1 MDFADASLVA
11 LRVFREVAERGTL
24 TSAAAALGYTQSA
37 VSRQVASLERAAG
50 APLLERRHDGVRPTT
65 AGHIVL
71 RHAATVLDQIDAAA
85 RELAGLPAEA
95 GTVRLGW
102 FTSAGASLLPR
113 ALAALRRTHPA
124 ITVITREGS
133 TPALVRA
140 LRAGTVDLALLASAP
155 PFRPPDAETPPLDL
169 QVLAERTLCLAVPA
183 THPLARQNAA
193 DVADLRGQRWIASPS
208 AADQTLMGVWPGLDE
223 RPEITHTARDWLTK
237 LHLVA
242 AGCGL
247 TTVPAS
253 FAAIAPRAYGSWP
266 SAAGRKNN
274 GASSWPAS
282 PTRSPSQPPAS
293 PTPCAPQPPTRRHRA
308 SPHQPHPA
316 EPAIILRIRSPH
328 QRLPPI
334 TPPRSASSVPAA
346 KEHQGRQRPPQLGG
360 SCCKH
365 NLNRSPPGSAG
376 QERPGRLAGH
386 RLNVAPHQWPARQ

>member
-1 MDFADASLVA
+1 MDFADVSLVA

-24 TSAAAALGYTQSA
+24 TAAATALGYTQSA

-50 APLLERRHDGVRPTT
+50 TPLLERRHDGVRPTT
-65 AGHIVL
+65 AGHVVL
-71 RHAATVLDQIDAAA
+71 RHAATVLDQIDTAA

-140 LRAGTVDLALLASAP
+140 LRAGRVDLALLASAP
-155 PFRPPDAETPPLDL
+155 PFRPPDAESPPLDL
-169 QVLAERTLCLAVPA
+169 QVLAERSLCIAVSA

-208 AADQTLMGVWPGLDE
+208 SADETLMGVWPGLDE

-253 FAAIAPRAYGSWP
+253 FEAIAPRACGS
-266 SAAGRKNN
+266 
-274 GASSWPAS
+274 
-282 PTRSPSQPPAS
+282 
-293 PTPCAPQPPTRRHRA
+293 
-308 SPHQPHPA
+308 
-316 EPAIILRIRSPH
+316 
-328 QRLPPI
+328 
-334 TPPRSASSVPAA
+334 
-346 KEHQGRQRPPQLGG
+346 
-360 SCCKH
+360 
-365 NLNRSPPGSAG
+365 
-376 QERPGRLAGH
+376 
-386 RLNVAPHQWPARQ
+386 